1 MPDAIVTDGQVRG
14 IASMGNGEQPR
25 CRTIR
30 AAYAAPMSRRPDPHV
45 DVMLARGFAGHAG
58 HTPGVGVDMMI
69 AHGMAVIRASR
80 RVLDDMPGASG
91 ACMPRPVHPHAD
103 VNGMIDDAAARYAHD
118 VRPRAFRGP
127 EECFGVR
134 GTILPG

>member
-1 MPDAIVTDGQVRG
+1 
-14 IASMGNGEQPR
+14 MGNGEQPR
-25 CRTIR
+25 CRSIR

-45 DVMLARGFAGHAG
+45 DVMLARKFAGHAG

-80 RVLDDMPGASG
+80 QMLVLVLVLVLVLDDMPGASG

-118 VRPRAFRGP
+118 VRPRASRGP